1 MDARTRAIV
10 LAILIGSVLIAA
22 AIYFPAAAGL
32 QEDRRQPL
40 PQLAPSG
47 QLHRV
52 LRHSTTEPLGQHH

>member
-32 QEDRRQPL
+32 QEIDANPCL
-40 PQLAPSG
+40 SSPHPDNCTG
-47 QLHRV
+47 F
-52 LRHSTTEPLGQHH
+52 